1 MPINVL
7 GRDGPNLIR
16 LHMEQQASERDR
28 WKLLRVNGFETATDL
43 TPDALVSQIT
53 EKFSEYEGKIT
64 AAEDIVML
72 LIHLGTDKTTK
83 DFLQDVNRMLP
94 DSNVGRVTE
103 NKGKKTDIKK
113 ITLTIE
119 PIDGAVSSNLVK
131 QRAERLEK
139 RALIIDDDDFIRG
152 VFSASLA
159 DQFKII
165 ELDKGAEAIEAYKK
179 HQPDIVLLDIHLPD
193 ETGFTILEQLIDED
207 KDAYV
212 IMVSADSVE
221 KNVLKAKR
229 SGAQGFMT
237 KPARKEKLLEYISR
251 CPTVDYAKLAG
262 GGGAE

>member
-28 WKLLRVNGFETATDL
+28 WKLLRINGFETAPDL
-43 TPDALVSQIT
+43 MPDALLSQIT
-53 EKFSEYEGKIT
+53 EKFSEHEGKIT
-64 AAEDIVML
+64 ATENLVML
-72 LIHLGTDKTTK
+72 LIRLDAEKTTK

-94 DSNVGRVTE
+94 EGNIGRVTE

-119 PIDGAVSSNLVK
+119 PIDGVASGNLLK

-165 ELDKGAEAIEAYKK
+165 ELDSGAEAVDAYKE

-193 ETGFTILEQLIDED
+193 KTGFTILEQLLDED

-221 KNVLKAKR
+221 KNVLQAKH

-251 CPTVDYAKLAG
+251 CPTVDYAKLAAG
-262 GGGAE
+262 SGSE